1 MPEGKPEFLTVR
13 ELAAFLR
20 VKERKVYALAASGE
34 IPCSRATGK
43 LIFPRAA
50 VEAWV
55 SRHSSGTAMAAA
67 APVERPLVFVG
78 SHDPLLDWAL
88 RESRSGLAS
97 FFDGSLDGLARLRDG
112 QAVAAG
118 VHLYESE
125 PEDWNRDHVE
135 AELPGQPV
143 VLLEWAWRDRGFI
156 VAEGNPKK
164 ISSFRSLPGKRFVPR
179 QAEAGSQVLF
189 EALLDRERI
198 ERGSIDVIAPAA
210 RSEADVAVAVSEGKA
225 DAGFG
230 LAGVAHQFRLG
241 FVPLL
246 RERYDIVVFRRAY
259 FEPAFQTFIEFCRGS
274 AFRARAAELGGY
286 DLSGFGRVHY
296 NAA

>member
-1 MPEGKPEFLTVR
+1 MSETKPEFLTVR

-20 VKERKVYALAASGE
+20 VKERKIYALAASGE

-43 LIFPRAA
+43 LIFPRTA

-55 SRHSSGTAMAAA
+55 SRHSSGSAVQGK
-67 APVERPLVFVG
+67 PVERPLVFVG

-97 FFDGSLDGLARLRDG
+97 FFDGSLDGITRLRAA

-118 VHLYESE
+118 MHLYEPESE
-125 PEDWNRDHVE
+125 GWNLGHVE
-135 AELPGQPV
+135 DELMGEPV
-143 VLLEWAWRDRGFI
+143 VMIEWAWRVRGFI

-164 ISSFRSLPGKRFVPR
+164 ISRFGDLVGKRFVPR
-179 QAEAGSQVLF
+179 QTEAGSQVLF
-189 EALLDRERI
+189 QALLARERI
-198 ERGSIDVIAPAA
+198 DPGTIEIVEPAA
-210 RSEADVAVAVSEGKA
+210 RSESDIAVAITEGKA

-230 LAGVAHQFRLG
+230 LECVAHQYRLG
-241 FVPLL
+241 FVPIM

-259 FEPAFQTFIEFCRGS
+259 FEPAFQTFIEFCRTD
-274 AFRARAAELGGY
+274 AFRSRAAELGGY
-286 DLSGFGRVHY
+286 DISGFGAVRY
-296 NAA
+296 NGP

>member
-1 MPEGKPEFLTVR
+1 MPDGKPDFLTVR
-13 ELAAFLR
+13 ELAALLR
-20 VKERKVYALAASGE
+20 VKERKVYALAAEGA

-55 SRHSSGTAMAAA
+55 SRHSSGAGGQAQ
-67 APVERPLVFVG
+67 PGERPLVFVG

-97 FFDGSLDGLARLRDG
+97 FFDGSLDGLARMKAG

-118 VHLYESE
+118 MHVYEPATE
-125 PEDWNRDHVE
+125 GWNLGHVE
-135 AELPGQPV
+135 AALSGEPIALI
-143 VLLEWAWRDRGFI
+143 EWAWRERGFI
-156 VAEGNPKK
+156 VAAGNPRR
-164 ISSFRSLPGKRFVPR
+164 ISSFPDLAGLRFMPR
-179 QAEAGSQVLF
+179 QPEAGSQVLF
-189 EALLDRERI
+189 DALLTQERVDGRKI
-198 ERGSIDVIAPAA
+198 ESVAPVA
-210 RSEADVAVAVSEGKA
+210 RSESDVAVAVADGKA

-230 LAGVAHQFRLG
+230 LGCIARQFRLG

-259 FEPAFQTFIEFCRGS
+259 FDTAFQTFIEFCRGA
-274 AFRARAAELGGY
+274 AFRAKAAELGGY
-286 DLSGFGRVHY
+286 DLGGFGRVHY
-296 NAA
+296 NGP

>member
-55 SRHSSGTAMAAA
+55 SRHSSGEQGSMR
-67 APVERPLVFVG
+67 PVERPLVFVG

-97 FFDGSLDGLARLRDG
+97 FFDGSLDGLARLKSG

-118 VHLYESE
+118 VHVYE
-125 PEDWNRDHVE
+125 PEAERWNVEHVE
-135 AELPGQPV
+135 DALAGEPV
-143 VLLEWAWRDRGFI
+143 VVLEWAWRERGFI
-156 VAEGNPKK
+156 VAAGNPKR
-164 ISSFRSLPGKRFVPR
+164 IAGFRSLPGLRFMPR

-189 EALLDRERI
+189 EALLEKERI
-198 ERGSIDVIAPAA
+198 DVRQIEVVASAA
-210 RSEADVAVAVSEGKA
+210 RSESDVAVAVAENKA
-225 DAGFG
+225 DTGFG
-230 LAGVAHQFRLG
+230 LGCVARQFRLG

-259 FEPAFQTFIEFCRGS
+259 FDAGFQTFIEFCRGP
-274 AFRARAAELGGY
+274 AFRTKAGELGGY
-286 DLSGFGRVHY
+286 DLGGLGKVHY
-296 NAA
+296 NGP

>member
-1 MPEGKPEFLTVR
+1 MAEGKPEFLTVR

-55 SRHSSGTAMAAA
+55 SRHSSG
-67 APVERPLVFVG
+67 APAVARTVERPLVFAG

-97 FFDGSLDGLARLRDG
+97 FFDGSLDGLARLKGG

-118 VHLYESE
+118 VHLYEAE
-125 PEDWNRDHVE
+125 TEDWNLGHVE
-135 AELPGQPV
+135 DELAGQPI
-143 VLLEWAWRDRGFI
+143 VLLEWAWRERGFI
-156 VAEGNPKK
+156 VADGNPRK
-164 ISSFRSLPGKRFVPR
+164 IRTVHDLHGLRFMPR
-179 QAEAGSQVLF
+179 QPEAGTQVLF
-189 EALLDRERI
+189 EALLEREGVNRAGI
-198 ERGSIDVIAPAA
+198 EMILPAA
-210 RSEADVAVAVSEGKA
+210 RSEADVAVAVSENKA
-225 DAGFG
+225 DAGLG
-230 LAGVAHQFRLG
+230 LGCIAHQFRLG
-241 FVPLL
+241 FAPLL

-259 FEPAFQTFIEFCRGS
+259 FDPAFQIFIEFCRGD
-274 AFRARAAELGGY
+274 AFRTKAAELGGY
-286 DLSGFGRVHY
+286 DISSFGKVHY
-296 NAA
+296 NGP

>member
-55 SRHSSGTAMAAA
+55 SRHSSGAQAAA
-67 APVERPLVFVG
+67 QPVARPLVFVG

-97 FFDGSLDGLARLRDG
+97 FFDGSLDGLARLKAG

-118 VHLYESE
+118 IHLYEAGTES
-125 PEDWNRDHVE
+125 WNLGHVE
-135 AELPGQPV
+135 DALAGQPI
-143 VLLEWAWRDRGFI
+143 VLLEWAWRERGFI
-156 VAEGNPKK
+156 VADRNPRK
-164 ISSFRSLPGKRFVPR
+164 IKSVRDLRGLRFVPR

-189 EALLDRERI
+189 EALLDREGADRAGI
-198 ERGSIDVIAPAA
+198 EMIAPPA
-210 RSEADVAVAVSEGKA
+210 RSEADVAVAVSEDKA
-225 DAGFG
+225 DAGLG
-230 LAGVAHQFRLG
+230 LGCVAHQFRLG

-259 FEPAFQTFIEFCRGS
+259 FDLAFQTFIEFCRGA
-274 AFRARAAELGGY
+274 AFRAKAAELGGY
-286 DLSGFGRVHY
+286 DIGGFGRVRY
-296 NAA
+296 NGP

>member
-1 MPEGKPEFLTVR
+1 MSEAKPEFLTVR

-55 SRHSSGTAMAAA
+55 SRHSSGAASPGK
-67 APVERPLVFVG
+67 PVERPLVFVG

-97 FFDGSLDGLARLRDG
+97 FFDGSLDGIARLRAG

-118 VHLYESE
+118 IHLYEQEADS
-125 PEDWNRDHVE
+125 WNLGHVE
-135 AELPGQPV
+135 AELMGEPV
-143 VLLEWAWRDRGFI
+143 VLLEWAWRERGFI
-156 VAEGNPKK
+156 VAEGNPTR
-164 ISSFRSLPGKRFVPR
+164 IRNFRDLAGKRFVPR
-179 QAEAGSQVLF
+179 QAEAGSQILF
-189 EALLDRERI
+189 QALLEKEGLDASRI
-198 ERGSIDVIAPAA
+198 DIVAPAA
-210 RSEADVAVAVSEGKA
+210 RSETDVAVAISEGKA

-230 LAGVAHQFRLG
+230 LQGVAHQFRLG
-241 FVPLL
+241 FVPLQ
-246 RERYDIVVFRRAY
+246 RERYDVVVFRRAY
-259 FEPAFQTFIEFCRGS
+259 FDAAFQTFIEFCRTD

-286 DLSGFGRVHY
+286 DLLGFGRVRY
-296 NAA
+296 NGP

>member
-1 MPEGKPEFLTVR
+1 MSEDRPEFLTVR

-20 VKERKVYALAASGE
+20 VKERKVYSLAASGE

-55 SRHSSGTAMAAA
+55 SRHSSGKSAAA
-67 APVERPLVFVG
+67 RPLERPLVFVG

-97 FFDGSLDGLARLRDG
+97 FFDGSLDGIARLRTAK
-112 QAVAAG
+112 AVAAG

-125 PEDWNRDHVE
+125 RNDWNVRHVE
-135 AELPGQPV
+135 DELLGEAV
-143 VLLEWAWRDRGFI
+143 VLIEWAWRERGFI
-156 VAEGNPKK
+156 VAEGNPQK
-164 ISSFRSLPGKRFVPR
+164 IATFRDLVGKRFVPR

-189 EALLDRERI
+189 QSLLEKERI
-198 ERGSIDVIAPAA
+198 GAAAVDIVGPAA
-210 RSEADVAVAVSEGKA
+210 RSESDVAAAISEGKA
-225 DAGFG
+225 DVGFG
-230 LAGVAHQFRLG
+230 LGCVAHQFRLS

-246 RERYDIVVFRRAY
+246 RERYDIVVYRRAY
-259 FEPAFQTFIEFCRGS
+259 FEPAFQTFIEFCRGD
-274 AFRARAAELGGY
+274 AFHARAAELGGY
-286 DLSGFGRVHY
+286 DLTGFGRVHY
-296 NAA
+296 NGL

>member
-1 MPEGKPEFLTVR
+1 MSEGKPEFLTVR

-50 VEAWV
+50 VEAWI
-55 SRHSSGTAMAAA
+55 SRHSSGAATAAK
-67 APVERPLVFVG
+67 PVERPLVFVG

-97 FFDGSLDGLARLRDG
+97 FFDGSLDGIARLRG
-112 QAVAAG
+112 AGAVAAG
-118 VHLYESE
+118 VHLYEPE
-125 PEDWNRDHVE
+125 REDWNVRHVE
-135 AELPGQPV
+135 QELMGEPV
-143 VLLEWAWRDRGFI
+143 VLLEWAWRERGFI
-156 VAEGNPKK
+156 VAEGNPKR
-164 ISSFRSLPGKRFVPR
+164 IATFRDLTGKRFVPR

-189 EALLDRERI
+189 QALLDREEVDAASI
-198 ERGSIDVIAPAA
+198 EIVTPAA
-210 RSEADVAVAVSEGKA
+210 RSESDVAMAITEDKA
-225 DAGFG
+225 DIGFG
-230 LAGVAHQFRLG
+230 LGCIAHQFRLS

-259 FEPAFQTFIEFCRGS
+259 FESAVQTFIEFCRGD

-286 DLSGFGRVHY
+286 DVSGFGRVHY
-296 NAA
+296 NGP

>member
-1 MPEGKPEFLTVR
+1 MSEGKPEFLTVR

-20 VKERKVYALAASGE
+20 VKERKVYSLAASGE

-55 SRHSSGTAMAAA
+55 SRHSSGRTPAAQ
-67 APVERPLVFVG
+67 PVERPLVFVG

-97 FFDGSLDGLARLRDG
+97 FFDGSLDGVARLRTA
-112 QAVAAG
+112 QATAAG
-118 VHLYESE
+118 VHLFE
-125 PEDWNRDHVE
+125 PERDDWNVRHVE
-135 AELPGQPV
+135 DELMGEAV
-143 VLLEWAWRDRGFI
+143 VLIEWAWRERGFI
-156 VAEGNPKK
+156 VAEGNPLE
-164 ISSFRSLPGKRFVPR
+164 ISTFGDLVGKRFVPR

-189 EALLDRERI
+189 QALLDRERI
-198 ERGSIDVIAPAA
+198 DPASIDIVRPAA
-210 RSEADVAVAVSEGKA
+210 RSESDVAVAITEEKA
-225 DAGFG
+225 DVGFG
-230 LAGVAHQFRLG
+230 LGCVAHQFRLS
-241 FVPLL
+241 FTPLL

-259 FEPAFQTFIEFCRGS
+259 FEPAFQTFIEFCRGD

-296 NAA
+296 NGP

>member
-1 MPEGKPEFLTVR
+1 MAEGKPEFLTVR

-55 SRHSSGTAMAAA
+55 SKHSSGAPAAA
-67 APVERPLVFVG
+67 RPVERPLVFVG

-97 FFDGSLDGLARLRDG
+97 FFDGSLDGLARLKAG

-118 VHLYESE
+118 VHLYEAETESWNLGYV
-125 PEDWNRDHVE
+125 ED
-135 AELPGQPV
+135 ELAGQPI
-143 VLLEWAWRDRGFI
+143 VLLEWAWRERGFI
-156 VAEGNPKK
+156 VADRNPRK
-164 ISSFRSLPGKRFVPR
+164 IRSVHDLGGLRFIPR
-179 QAEAGSQVLF
+179 QPEAGTQVLF
-189 EALLDRERI
+189 EALLEREGVDRGRI
-198 ERGSIDVIAPAA
+198 EIIAPAA
-210 RSEADVAVAVSEGKA
+210 RSEADVAVTVSENKA
-225 DAGFG
+225 DAGLG
-230 LAGVAHQFRLG
+230 LGCVAHQFRLG

-246 RERYDIVVFRRAY
+246 RERYDIVVFRHAY
-259 FEPAFQTFIEFCRGS
+259 FDPAFQIFIEFCRGD
-274 AFRARAAELGGY
+274 AFRTKADELGGY
-286 DLSGFGRVHY
+286 DIGGFGKVHY
-296 NAA
+296 NGP

>member
-1 MPEGKPEFLTVR
+1 MSEAKPEFLTVR

-20 VKERKVYALAASGE
+20 VKERKIYALAASGE

-55 SRHSSGTAMAAA
+55 SRHSSGAAVPGK
-67 APVERPLVFVG
+67 PVERPLVFVG

-97 FFDGSLDGLARLRDG
+97 FFDGSLDGIARLRSA
-112 QAVAAG
+112 QAIAAG
-118 VHLYESE
+118 VHLYEPDGDE
-125 PEDWNRDHVE
+125 WNIGHVE
-135 AELPGQPV
+135 DNLMGEPV
-143 VLLEWAWRDRGFI
+143 VLIEWAWRERGLI
-156 VAEGNPKK
+156 VAEGNPKR
-164 ISSFRSLPGKRFVPR
+164 ISGFPDLLGKRFVPR

-189 EALLDRERI
+189 QALLEKEGVDPATIGII
-198 ERGSIDVIAPAA
+198 EPAA
-210 RSEADVAVAVSEGKA
+210 RSESDIAVAVSEGKA

-230 LAGVAHQFRLG
+230 LGCVAQQFRLG

-246 RERYDIVVFRRAY
+246 RERYDIIVFRRAY
-259 FEPAFQTFIEFCRGS
+259 FDPAFQTFIEFCRNDV
-274 AFRARAAELGGY
+274 FRARAAELGGY
-286 DLSGFGRVHY
+286 DLSGSGTVRY
-296 NAA
+296 NGP

>member
-1 MPEGKPEFLTVR
+1 MSEAKPEFLTVR

-20 VKERKVYALAASGE
+20 VKERKIYALAASGE

-55 SRHSSGTAMAAA
+55 SRHSSGAAA
-67 APVERPLVFVG
+67 TAKSVERPLVFVG

-97 FFDGSLDGLARLRDG
+97 FFDGSLDGIARLRSA

-118 VHLYESE
+118 VHLYE
-125 PEDWNRDHVE
+125 PETDGWNVTHVE
-135 AELPGQPV
+135 NDLMGEPV
-143 VLLEWAWRDRGFI
+143 VLIEWAWRERGLI
-156 VAEGNPKK
+156 IADGNPKR
-164 ISSFRSLPGKRFVPR
+164 IAAFPDLVGKRFIPR

-189 EALLDRERI
+189 QALLKRERLDPATI
-198 ERGSIDVIAPAA
+198 EIVAPAA
-210 RSEADVAVAVSEGKA
+210 RSESDIAVAITEGKA

-230 LAGVAHQFRLG
+230 LGCVAHQFRLG

-259 FEPAFQTFIEFCRGS
+259 FDPAFQAFIEFCRGD

-286 DLSGFGRVHY
+286 DLSGSGTVRY
-296 NAA
+296 NGP